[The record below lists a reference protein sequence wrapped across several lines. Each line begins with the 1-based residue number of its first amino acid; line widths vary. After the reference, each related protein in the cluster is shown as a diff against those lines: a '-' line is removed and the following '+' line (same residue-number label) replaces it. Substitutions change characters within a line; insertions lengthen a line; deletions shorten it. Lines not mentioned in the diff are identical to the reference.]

1 MEPIKNSREA
11 QPMLDKTTPDL
22 STTYLGF
29 QLINP
34 LVVSA
39 NPLGRSLD
47 NLKRMEDAGAAAVV
61 LPSLFE
67 EQIVHESHELDYFL
81 THGTYSYAEAL
92 TYFPEPHRFEL
103 TPAQYLDHV
112 RRAKIAVGIPVIA
125 SLNGVSNGGWVEYAR
140 LIEQA
145 GADALEL

>member
-1 MEPIKNSREA
+1 MA
-11 QPMLDKTTPDL
+11 TPDL
-22 STTYLGF
+22 STTYLG
-29 QLINP
+29 LKLSNP
-34 LVVSA
+34 LVVAA

-67 EQIVHESHELDYFL
+67 EQIVHESHELDHFL

-103 TPAQYLDHV
+103 TPDQYLDHLSTPKS
-112 RRAKIAVGIPVIA
+112 RSTFR
-125 SLNGVSNGGWVEYAR
+125 
-140 LIEQA
+140 
-145 GADALEL
+145 

>member
-1 MEPIKNSREA
+1 MNG
-11 QPMLDKTTPDL
+11 PDL

-29 QLINP
+29 KLPNP

-39 NPLGRSLD
+39 SPLGQSLD

-81 THGTYSYAEAL
+81 AHGTYSYAEAL
-92 TYFPEPHRFEL
+92 THFPEPHKIEL
-103 TPAQYLDHV
+103 TPHQYLDQLDH
-112 RRAKIAVGIPVIA
+112 AKSAVGIPLIA
-125 SLNGVSNGGWVEYAR
+125 SLNGVSNGGRIRRVTGGNGRRRTRVESVLHSNRSAHV
-140 LIEQA
+140 EP
-145 GADALEL
+145 GH